1 MSLYVQLVKLSREG
15 AMKIREVAGDFAE
28 VQRFNET
35 LGGKFLYVVA
45 CFGEYDFVALAEY
58 PNDEAALQ
66 GAAFAAAQG
75 NSSIQTLPAYPI
87 EEFFTTIN
95 GLPHKA

>member
-1 MSLYVQLVKLSREG
+1 MGLYIQLVKLSREG

-58 PNDEAALQ
+58 PSDEAALK

-75 NSSIQTLPAYPI
+75 NSSIQTLPARPI
-87 EEFFTTIN
+87 EEFFAIIG

>member
-58 PNDEAALQ
+58 PNDEAALK

-87 EEFFTTIN
+87 EEFFTTIS

>member
-1 MSLYVQLVKLSREG
+1 MGLYIQLVKLSREG

-28 VQRFNET
+28 VQRFNEA

-58 PNDEAALQ
+58 PSDEAALK
-66 GAAFAAAQG
+66 GTAFAAAQG
-75 NSSIQTLPAYPI
+75 NASIQTLPARPI
-87 EEFFTTIN
+87 DEFFKLM
-95 GLPHKA
+95 GELPK

>member
-1 MSLYVQLVKLSREG
+1 MALYVQLVKFNREG
-15 AMKIREVAGDFAE
+15 VMRIREVSQDFAE
-28 VQRFNET
+28 VQRFNES

-58 PNDEAALQ
+58 PDDASAWK

-75 NSSIQTLPAYPI
+75 NASIQTLPARPVD
-87 EEFFTTIN
+87 EFFKMMSE
-95 GLPHKA
+95 LPK